1 MPIERQRLRRL
12 LLDLGFVAIE
22 SDHEMFNLRLGKAL
36 LHTKLSRG
44 RQYRSI
50 DEPLVADE
58 LRRWFG
64 HDPAK
69 WAEFSRRY
77 RQELA
82 APELAASLADL
93 KGRSGRGALTLVY
106 AAADTS
112 HNNAVV
118 LRDVLTDQPNPE
130 AP

>member
-1 MPIERQRLRRL
+1 MPVQVKRVFEPVAATDGYRVLVDRLWPRGVSRQAAAVDAWLKSL
-12 LLDLGFVAIE
+12 AP
-22 SDHEMFNLRLGKAL
+22 S
-36 LHTKLSRG
+36 
-44 RQYRSI
+44 
-50 DEPLVADE
+50 DE

-93 KGRSGRGALTLVY
+93 KGRAGRGALTLVY

-112 HNNAVV
+112 HNSAVV